1 MTCEELSDRM
11 PAVAG
16 GAATWS
22 QEEVEH
28 LRTCAD
34 CRAEWAVVSAGRVV
48 GAQASI
54 DADSLAE
61 RVLQRLRTEP
71 VVRRFPRQRWLV
83 GLAAAAIIA
92 IVLLPAKL
100 PRSPAAPPSGGPAAP
115 PLAVDVPGLDGLATG
130 ELADV
135 LESLETSWTETS
147 TSDAPSLEDLDP
159 RELERMERSWEI

>member
-1 MTCEELSDRM
+1 MTCQELSDRM

-16 GAATWS
+16 AAATWS
-22 QEEVEH
+22 EEEVDH

-54 DADSLAE
+54 DADALAA
-61 RVLQRLRTEP
+61 RVLHRLRTEP
-71 VVRRFPRQRWLV
+71 VVRRFPRRGWLIGV
-83 GLAAAAIIA
+83 AAAAIIA
-92 IVLLPAKL
+92 IFLLPARL
-100 PRSPAAPPSGGPAAP
+100 PRSPAAP
-115 PLAVDVPGLDGLATG
+115 PLAVDVPGLDGLAAG